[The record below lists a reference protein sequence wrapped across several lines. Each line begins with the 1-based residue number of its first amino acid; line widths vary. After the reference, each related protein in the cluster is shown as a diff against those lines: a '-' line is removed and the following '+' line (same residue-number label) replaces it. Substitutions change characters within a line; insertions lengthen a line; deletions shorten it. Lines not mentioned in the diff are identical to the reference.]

1 MSAKGTLPA
10 KRPAPESSNGKR
22 TKVIED
28 DDEEVKQPAQKF
40 QKTSDDNKKAVVV
53 EESSDDEDG
62 NGAKNKI
69 KWKSLEH
76 HGVIFF
82 PPYKPH
88 GVQLYHLGK
97 PIKLTQEQEEV
108 CNWWAQVEGSEFAEK
123 ELVKKNF
130 ESTLLGMLD
139 SKKLGIKNYKDLD
152 FSKIKQ
158 QLDEQREARKNRPIE
173 ERKRE

>member
-1 MSAKGTLPA
+1 
-10 KRPAPESSNGKR
+10 
-22 TKVIED
+22 V
-28 DDEEVKQPAQKF
+28 QKY
-40 QKTSDDNKKAVVV
+40 QKTSDDTKKAIAV
-53 EESSDDEDG
+53 EESSDDEEG
-62 NGAKNKI
+62 NGKTKI
-69 KWKSLEH
+69 KWKSLEN

-82 PPYKPH
+82 PPYKAH

-123 ELVKKNF
+123 ELVRKNF
-130 ESTLLGMLD
+130 ESTLLGMID
-139 SKKLGIKNYKDLD
+139 AKKIGVKSFKDLD

-158 QLDEQREARKNRPIE
+158 HLDEQREARKNRPIE

>member
-139 SKKLGIKNYKDLD
+139 SKKLGIKNFKDLD

-158 QLDEQREARKNRPIE
+158 HLDEQREARKNRPIE